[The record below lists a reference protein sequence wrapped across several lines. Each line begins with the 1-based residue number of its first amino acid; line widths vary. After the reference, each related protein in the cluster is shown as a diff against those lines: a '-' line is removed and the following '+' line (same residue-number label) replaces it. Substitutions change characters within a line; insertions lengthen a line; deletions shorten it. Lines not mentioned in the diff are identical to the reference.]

1 MDLVLLPSLV
11 PVDGSQNLDY
21 LQHTPQ
27 NVTDIFTL
35 TLFSCEMPGTTDEI
49 SGNNV
54 FAHYEVNLHFIH
66 SYFPCQIQ
74 KNTRLIDKNMRH
86 NT

>member
-1 MDLVLLPSLV
+1 MDLVLLASLV

-27 NVTDIFTL
+27 NVTDIVTL
-35 TLFSCEMPGTTDEI
+35 TLFSCETADEI

-54 FAHYEVNLHFIH
+54 FAYYAVNLHFID

-74 KNTRLIDKNMRH
+74 KKY
-86 NT
+86 